1 MQPSGSQAVPNPP
14 AEVIWVSGPVL
25 RVSGGRA
32 LSMYEVVEVGEER
45 LIGEVIELNEDL
57 ATIQVYEDTSGLKPG
72 DPVAGQGAPLS
83 VEIGPGLVG
92 RIFDGM
98 QRPLTVLAE
107 TTGAFISRGVAVTA
121 LDRERVWTFTPKL
134 KQGDAVQGGEI
145 LGTVPETL
153 AIEHRVL
160 VPPHVKGELTEAAPQ
175 GEYTLNDVI
184 ARVRPEK
191 GKEIPLYLWHRWPVR
206 RVRPYR
212 KRLLPAEPLI
222 TGQRVM
228 DALFPLAKG
237 GAAAIP
243 GGFGTGKTITQH
255 QLSKWCAADVIVYVG
270 CGERGNEMT
279 GILTELPNLTDPRTG
294 HALMERTVLIANT
307 SNMPVAARE
316 ASIYTGITLA
326 EAFRDMGY
334 HVALMADSTSR
345 WAEALREISGRLEE
359 MPAEEGFPAY
369 LATRLAEF
377 YERAGSVITLAG
389 DTGSV
394 SVIGAV
400 SPPGGDFS
408 EPVTQHTKRFVR
420 CFWGLD
426 KELAAAR
433 YFPAINPVESYSEYA
448 EAMAPWWA
456 KNVDPDWQ
464 KMREETLAL
473 LQEDHQLQRIVKLI
487 GEEALPD
494 PRRLTL
500 EAARWLKEGFLQ
512 QSAFDARDMFCTPK
526 KQMKMLHLILNT
538 YQRAKEVLGRG
549 VPFYKIREIDELGD
563 LLRMKSL
570 WTEKELEEFDRLA
583 ETLAARLEALV
594 V

>member
-1 MQPSGSQAVPNPP
+1 MNETQTVESAKVLW
-14 AEVIWVSGPVL
+14 ISGPVL
-25 RVSGGRA
+25 KASGGRR
-32 LSMYEVVEVGEER
+32 LSMYEVVEVGAER
-45 LIGEVIELNEDL
+45 LVGEVIELNEEV
-57 ATIQVYEDTSGLKPG
+57 ATVQVYEDTSGVKPG
-72 DPVAGQGAPLS
+72 DPIAGQGAPLS

-98 QRPLTVLAE
+98 QRPLTVLQEAS
-107 TTGAFISRGVAVTA
+107 GAFIRRGVTVTA
-121 LDRERVWTFTPKL
+121 LDRERVWSFTPKF
-134 KQGDAVQGGEI
+134 KAGETIQGGDI
-145 LGTVPETL
+145 LGTVSETL
-153 AIEHRVL
+153 ALEHRVL
-160 VPPHVKGELTEAAPQ
+160 VPPQVRGELIEVAPQ
-175 GEYTLNDVI
+175 GEYTLNDII
-184 ARVRPEK
+184 ARVRSK
-191 GKEIPLYLWHRWPVR
+191 TGDDIPLYLWHRWPVR

-212 KRLLPAEPLI
+212 ERLLPTEPLI

-228 DALFPLAKG
+228 DALFPLAQG
-237 GAAAIP
+237 GTAAIP

-255 QLSKWCAADVIVYVG
+255 QLSKWCAADLIVYVG

-316 ASIYTGITLA
+316 ASIYTGIALA

-377 YERAGSVITLAG
+377 YERAGSVTTLAG
-389 DTGSV
+389 DSGSV

-433 YFPAINPVESYSEYA
+433 SFPAINPTDSYSEYV
-448 EAMAPWWA
+448 EAVAPWWA
-456 KNVDPDWQ
+456 EHVDPNWQ
-464 KMREETLAL
+464 AMREETIAI
-473 LQEDHQLQRIVKLI
+473 LQEDAQLQRIVKLI

-494 PRRLTL
+494 ARRLTL

-512 QSAFDARDMFCTPK
+512 QSAFDEKDMFCPPA

-538 YQRAKEVLGRG
+538 YHQAKEVLTKG
-549 VPFYKIREIDELGD
+549 VPFYKIREIDELAD

-570 WTEKELEEFDRLA
+570 WTEEQLEEFDRLE
-583 ETLAARLEALV
+583 ETLASRLEALV
-594 V
+594 L

>member
-1 MQPSGSQAVPNPP
+1 MDEAQTVESPKVL
-14 AEVIWVSGPVL
+14 WVSGPVL
-25 RVSGGRA
+25 KASGGGR
-32 LSMYEVVEVGEER
+32 LSMYEVVEVGAER
-45 LIGEVIELNEDL
+45 LVGEVIELNEEV
-57 ATIQVYEDTSGLKPG
+57 ATIQVYEDTSGVKPG

-98 QRPLTVLAE
+98 QRPLTVLQEAS
-107 TTGAFISRGVAVTA
+107 GAFIRRGIAVTA
-121 LDRERVWTFTPKL
+121 LERERVWTFTPKL
-134 KQGDAVQGGEI
+134 KAGDVIQGGDI
-145 LGTVPETL
+145 LGTVSETL
-153 AIEHRVL
+153 ALEHRVL
-160 VPPHVKGELTEAAPQ
+160 VPPQVSGELIEMAPQ
-175 GEYTLNDVI
+175 GEYTLNDII
-184 ARVRPEK
+184 ARVRPEQ
-191 GKEIPLYLWHRWPVR
+191 GDHLPLYLWHRWPVR

-212 KRLLPAEPLI
+212 ERLLPAEPLI

-228 DALFPLAKG
+228 DALFPLAQG
-237 GAAAIP
+237 GTAAIP

-255 QLSKWCAADVIVYVG
+255 QLSKWCAADLIVYVG

-279 GILTELPNLTDPRTG
+279 GILTELPSLADPRTG

-316 ASIYTGITLA
+316 ASIYTAIALA

-377 YERAGSVITLAG
+377 YERAGSVTTLAG
-389 DTGSV
+389 DSGSV
-394 SVIGAV
+394 SIIGAV

-433 YFPAINPVESYSEYA
+433 SFPAINPTDSYSEYV
-448 EAMAPWWA
+448 EAVAPWWA
-456 KNVDPDWQ
+456 EHVDPSWQ
-464 KMREETLAL
+464 EMREETIAI
-473 LQEDHQLQRIVKLI
+473 LQEDAQLQRIVKLI

-494 PRRLTL
+494 ARRLTL

-512 QSAFDARDMFCTPK
+512 QSAFDVKDMFCPPV

-538 YQRAKEVLGRG
+538 YHQAKEVLTKG
-549 VPFYKIREIDELGD
+549 VPFYKIREIDELAD

-570 WTEKELEEFDRLA
+570 WTEEQLEEFDRLE
-583 ETLAARLEALV
+583 ETLASRLEALAL
-594 V
+594 

>member
-1 MQPSGSQAVPNPP
+1 MDEAKI
-14 AEVIWVSGPVL
+14 AESPKVLWVSGPVL
-25 RVSGGRA
+25 KASGGRR
-32 LSMYEVVEVGEER
+32 LSMYEVVEVGAER
-45 LIGEVIELNEDL
+45 LVGEVIELNEDI
-57 ATIQVYEDTSGLKPG
+57 ATVQVYEDTSGVKPG

-92 RIFDGM
+92 GIFDGM
-98 QRPLTVLAE
+98 QRPLTVLQE
-107 TTGAFISRGVAVTA
+107 VSGAFISRGVAVTA
-121 LDRERVWTFTPKL
+121 LDRERIWSFTPKL
-134 KQGDAVQGGEI
+134 KAGDHILGGEI
-145 LGTVPETL
+145 LGLVSETL
-153 AIEHRVL
+153 AVEHRVL
-160 VPPHVKGELTEAAPQ
+160 VPPHVSGVLIELVPQ
-175 GEYTLNDVI
+175 GEYTLNDII
-184 ARVRPEK
+184 ARVRPEQ
-191 GKEIPLYLWHRWPVR
+191 GDDIPLYLWHRWPVR

-212 KRLLPAEPLI
+212 ERLLPTEPLI

-228 DALFPLAKG
+228 DAIFPLAQG
-237 GAAAIP
+237 GTAAIP

-255 QLSKWCAADVIVYVG
+255 QLSKWCTADLIVYVG

-279 GILTELPNLTDPRTG
+279 GILTELPSLTDPRTG

-377 YERAGSVITLAG
+377 YERAGSVTTLAG
-389 DTGSV
+389 GSGSV

-433 YFPAINPVESYSEYA
+433 SFPAINPTDSYSEYA
-448 EAMAPWWA
+448 DAVAPWWA
-456 KNVDPDWQ
+456 EHVDPGWQ
-464 KMREETLAL
+464 EMREETIAI
-473 LQEDHQLQRIVKLI
+473 LQEDAQLQRIVKLI

-494 PRRLTL
+494 ARRLTL
-500 EAARWLKEGFLQ
+500 EAAHWLKEGFLQ
-512 QSAFDARDMFCTPK
+512 QSAFDEKDMFCTPS
-526 KQMKMLHLILNT
+526 KQTKMLHVILNT
-538 YQRAKEVLGRG
+538 CHRAKEVLGRG
-549 VPFYKIREIDELGD
+549 VPFYKIREIDELAD

-570 WTEKELEEFDRLA
+570 WTEKELEAFDRLE
-583 ETLAARLEALV
+583 ETLASRLETLAV
-594 V
+594 

>member
-1 MQPSGSQAVPNPP
+1 MTEP
-14 AEVIWVSGPVL
+14 EVIWVSGPVL

-45 LIGEVIELNEDL
+45 LIGEVIELNEDV
-57 ATIQVYEDTSGLKPG
+57 ATIQVYEDTSGVKPG
-72 DPVAGQGAPLS
+72 DPVQGQGAPLS

-107 TTGAFISRGVAVTA
+107 ATGAFIGRGVSVTA

-134 KQGDAVQGGEI
+134 KEGDTVQGGEI
-145 LGTVPETL
+145 LGAVPETL

-160 VPPHVKGELTEAAPQ
+160 VPPHVKGELTELAPP
-175 GEYTLNDVI
+175 GEYTLNDII

-191 GKEIPLYLWHRWPVR
+191 GGDIPLYLWHRWPVR

-212 KRLLPAEPLI
+212 ERLLPAEPLI

-228 DALFPLAKG
+228 DTLFPLAKG

-243 GGFGTGKTITQH
+243 GGFGTGKTVTQH

-279 GILTELPNLTDPRTG
+279 GILTELPNLYDPRTG

-316 ASIYTGITLA
+316 ASIYTGIALA

-334 HVALMADSTSR
+334 DVALMADSTSR

-377 YERAGSVITLAG
+377 YERAGSVTTLAG

-433 YFPAINPVESYSEYA
+433 SFPAINPADSYSEYA

-456 KNVDPDWQ
+456 EHVDPDWQ
-464 KMREETLAL
+464 KMRAETLAL

-512 QSAFDARDMFCTPK
+512 QSAFDEKDMFCTPK

-538 YQRAKEVLGRG
+538 YHRAKEVLGRG
-549 VPFYKIREIDELGD
+549 VPFYKIREIDELGE

-570 WTEKELEEFDRLA
+570 WTEEQLEEFDRL
-583 ETLAARLEALV
+583 EEILTARLNALV
-594 V
+594 I